1 MERGAEIACSALFFE
16 LRSGYVR
23 KALTWPNVAVT
34 IVAGVEMRLFH
45 QKALVDKGEP
55 ALIWGPDEVNVQEG
69 FLSLPTQAQD
79 AV

>member
-45 QKALVDKGEP
+45 QKALVDKG
-55 ALIWGPDEVNVQEG
+55 
-69 FLSLPTQAQD
+69 
-79 AV
+79 